1 MQPRDTAEL
10 LAGLMRR
17 LAVVLVLLGLVG
29 DALAQGEVPT
39 DGDTRAIDFEKQVWP
54 ILESK
59 CIQCHSSPRRAAS
72 GRLKKPKAGVQ
83 LDSAAGIR
91 SSQRGKVV
99 VAGRPGSSLLYL
111 RVTLPEGD
119 DDIMP
124 PTKQG
129 AGLTKAQTD
138 LIKRWIEQGANYGT
152 WRGNESGNGSATGA
166 DRVDKPKP
174 SDSVM
179 PKVMPPVTG
188 LAFAPD
194 GKSVVACSQVGV
206 RVYDWPALQL
216 QRTFAATAHNLHDLA
231 FSPAGD
237 RLAIAGGNP
246 SRVGMVETISWPGQ
260 EAQVTVREQEDSVQA
275 MVWRD
280 ETTIASA
287 SLDHSIVLA
296 DTRSGTVLRRLAGH
310 SRGVTA
316 LCFLRGGKILV
327 SAGIDQSVRVWD
339 VDKSELI
346 RSLSQH
352 TRPVHDLALRPAKAG
367 LPMVASAAA
376 DRTIRFWQPTIGRMV
391 RYIRLASAPLDI
403 AWLHDGVRI
412 VAACADGR
420 VRVIDAETVVVIG
433 DLPAVGGLAYSL
445 AVHPTDGS
453 VIVGGQ
459 GGELRRVVLR
469 ASQPEKAP

>member
-1 MQPRDTAEL
+1 
-10 LAGLMRR
+10 MRR
-17 LAVVLVLLGLVG
+17 FVVIAMLLGLVG
-29 DALAQGEVPT
+29 RAPAQDE
-39 DGDTRAIDFEKQVWP
+39 TRPIDFEKQLWP

-59 CIQCHSSPRRAAS
+59 CIQCHSAPRRTAS

-91 SSQRGKVV
+91 SSQRGKVI
-99 VAGRPGSSLLYL
+99 VAGRPGSSLLYS
-111 RVTLPEGD
+111 RVTLPKGD

-124 PTKQG
+124 PAKRG
-129 AGLTKAQTD
+129 EPLTKAQTD
-138 LIKRWIEQGANYGT
+138 LIKRWIEQGANYGA
-152 WRGNESGNGSATGA
+152 WRGNESGNGSANGA
-166 DRVDKPKP
+166 DRVGKQKSKRSN
-174 SDSVM
+174 SDM
-179 PKVMPPVTG
+179 PKVMPPITG

-194 GKSVVACSQVGV
+194 GKSVVACSQAGV

-216 QRTFAATAHNLHDLA
+216 QRKFAATAHNLHDLA
-231 FSPAGD
+231 FSPGGD

-246 SRVGMVETISWPGQ
+246 SRLGMVETISWPSR
-260 EAQVTVREQEDSVQA
+260 EAHVTVREQEDSVHSV
-275 MVWRD
+275 VWRD
-280 ETTIASA
+280 ETTFAAA
-287 SLDHSIVLA
+287 SLDHSVVLV
-296 DTRSGTVLRRLAGH
+296 DTRSGKIIRRLAGH

-316 LCFLRGGKILV
+316 LCFLGAGKILV

-339 VDKSELI
+339 VDKGELI
-346 RSLSQH
+346 RSLNQH
-352 TRPVHDLALRPAKAG
+352 TRPVHDLALRPLRAG

-391 RYIRLASAPLDI
+391 RYVRLASAPLDI
-403 AWLHDGVRI
+403 AWLHDGARI

-420 VRVIDAETVVVIG
+420 VRVIDAETVEVTG
-433 DLPAVGGLAYSL
+433 DLPAVGRLAYSL

-469 ASQPEKAP
+469 PPKRGKAP